1 MTRQRKIY
9 WHRITVTDLTGSEK
23 TFMYPSGD
31 MYWGVPEIMN
41 ALEDLD
47 CDGYPAVE
55 SYAGYS
61 IIEDGKDAGWLYYKM
76 KV

>member
-1 MTRQRKIY
+1 MTRQRKIH

-23 TFMYPSGD
+23 TFMYPSGY
-31 MYWGVPEIMN
+31 MYWGVPEIMS

-61 IIEDGKDAGWLYYKM
+61 MIEDGKDATYLYYM
-76 KV
+76 MEV